1 MNTEYK
7 VVEAG
12 HVLEEM
18 QQLKA
23 DGYHLIQQCATRI
36 DHGYELIYSFGR
48 ELEVQ
53 NLKITL
59 DEDSSISSITSIFP
73 CAFVYENEMHDLFGV
88 DIKMINLDYH
98 GNLYRTAVETPFK

>member
-18 QQLKA
+18 QPLKA

-36 DHGYELIYSFGR
+36 DHGYELI
-48 ELEVQ
+48 
-53 NLKITL
+53 
-59 DEDSSISSITSIFP
+59 
-73 CAFVYENEMHDLFGV
+73 
-88 DIKMINLDYH
+88 
-98 GNLYRTAVETPFK
+98 

>member
-7 VVEAG
+7 VIEAG
-12 HVLEEM
+12 QVLEEM
-18 QQLKA
+18 QKLQF

-36 DHGYELIYSFGR
+36 DHGYELIYSFGK
-48 ELEVQ
+48 ELEIL
-53 NLKITL
+53 NLKIIL

-73 CAFVYENEMHDLFGV
+73 CAFVYENEMHDLFVV